1 MRTEIF
7 NVANGDRPDVP
18 DVAVLI
24 TDGEPTREVNELP
37 YEVQRI
43 KNRGIGIVG
52 VGVTH
57 RVSVSDVRHR
67 IKTSPEELSK
77 TKPIRTR

>member
-24 TDGEPTREVNELP
+24 TDGVPTREVDGLSA
-37 YEVQRI
+37 EVQRI
-43 KNRGIGIVG
+43 KDRSIGIVG

-57 RVSVSDVRHR
+57 RVSMNDARHR